1 MNDNMRIIEY
11 EFMAGYKVPWL
22 EDTLKEFNIET
33 KESWLKID
41 EDEDWSTPSFIFK
54 EPDYPDLYSITYTCL
69 AEIDNP
75 YHDFAESLIESLL
88 SYTGYLEGCLQK
100 EIDNKKGDTS

>member
-1 MNDNMRIIEY
+1 MDNKFRVIEY
-11 EFMAGYKVPWL
+11 EFMEGYRVPWL
-22 EDTLKEFNIET
+22 EEIMKEFGVEV
-33 KESWLKID
+33 KESWHKID
-41 EDEDWSTPSFIFK
+41 EDEDWFTPNFIFH
-54 EPDYPDLYSITYTCL
+54 EPDYPDLWQIVYTCL